1 MVCNRCQ
8 KRPAIIFVQ
17 RMENGQMKN
26 EGFCLH
32 CARELHIKPV
42 EDLMKQFGMSDEDMD
57 NMENRMESM
66 MDEMG
71 DANPLSLMM
80 NMGQLMDGEENE
92 GDDDLVPGS
101 SATFPLGVKAEGDAG
116 NERHICKANPAM
128 IDDIGKKHGLEDTSE
143 NFSGKKYALAPK
155 AATKFLKA
163 SRCYVALGKARRV
176 LWWLGL
182 LLLSPALILW
192 AEWGA
197 NGDDDTIICR
207 VLTFSSSSCM
217 NLTTAT
223 EYVRR
228 LTLVLIMGVVCWI
241 AALVIFGV
249 RSYMRS
255 VYPELRDHSSSAS
268 HVLVGIISFLVLVM
282 VFPVLVITL
291 LSALMTL

>member
-1 MVCNRCQ
+1 MG
-8 KRPAIIFVQ
+8 KPADG
-17 RMENGQMKN
+17 RGNTGSTD
-26 EGFCLH
+26 G
-32 CARELHIKPV
+32 IKA
-42 EDLMKQFGMSDEDMD
+42 G
-57 NMENRMESM
+57 
-66 MDEMG
+66 
-71 DANPLSLMM
+71 
-80 NMGQLMDGEENE
+80 
-92 GDDDLVPGS
+92 
-101 SATFPLGVKAEGDAG
+101 GDAG
-116 NERHICKANPAM
+116 NERHACKANPATT
-128 IDDIGKKHGLEDTSE
+128 DGIGKKHGLEDMSE
-143 NFSGKKYALAPK
+143 NFSGEKCALAPK
-155 AATKFLKA
+155 AAATKFHKA
-163 SRCYVALGKARRV
+163 SRCYVILGKTRRV

>member
-1 MVCNRCQ
+1 M
-8 KRPAIIFVQ
+8 I
-17 RMENGQMKN
+17 
-26 EGFCLH
+26 
-32 CARELHIKPV
+32 
-42 EDLMKQFGMSDEDMD
+42 
-57 NMENRMESM
+57 
-66 MDEMG
+66 
-71 DANPLSLMM
+71 
-80 NMGQLMDGEENE
+80 
-92 GDDDLVPGS
+92 S
-101 SATFPLGVKAEGDAG
+101 SAYAPTSSSICGMLFLPNSTRRVPPACRTRADFRPTDRLTNGEVPCRLTARASPLASYGPRLAGDGIKAEGDAG
-116 NERHICKANPAM
+116 NERHICKANPTTT
-128 IDDIGKKHGLEDTSE
+128 DGIGKKHGTEDMSE
-143 NFSGKKYALAPK
+143 SFSGEKSALAPK

-163 SRCYVALGKARRV
+163 SRCYVVLGKARRV

-255 VYPELRDHSSSAS
+255 TYPELRDHSPSAS

-282 VFPVLVITL
+282 VFPVFVITL